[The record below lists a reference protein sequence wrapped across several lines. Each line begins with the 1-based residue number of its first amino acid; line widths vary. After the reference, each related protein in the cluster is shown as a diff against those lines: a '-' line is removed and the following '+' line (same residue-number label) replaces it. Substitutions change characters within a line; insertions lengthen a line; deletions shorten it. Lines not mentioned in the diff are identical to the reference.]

1 MGPCTSAE
9 DAGNPSENWGAEP
22 TDLQMEEG
30 RGRVGPDGN
39 LINIDDANDKRP
51 EDDGECF
58 EFEADEVREGEQF
71 LSVRPWKAAAKIE
84 PDNHPEENRSKPD
97 CTYKL
102 EHVYGYRC
110 QDTKANVYYNPSGNV
125 VYFTACLGVILDKAA
140 NTQTYFGGGEVENE
154 SKQTA
159 SSKNHHTN
167 DVMSLMVN
175 SADKT
180 RAVTGQQGKYPAVFV
195 WDTTTGQK
203 LWRGVVP

>member
-1 MGPCTSAE
+1 
-9 DAGNPSENWGAEP
+9 
-22 TDLQMEEG
+22 MEEG

-154 SKQTA
+154 SK
-159 SSKNHHTN
+159 
-167 DVMSLMVN
+167 
-175 SADKT
+175 
-180 RAVTGQQGKYPAVFV
+180 
-195 WDTTTGQK
+195 
-203 LWRGVVP
+203 